1 MEHTGDEKADV
12 PAPEIDP
19 EPIVIDDS
27 DDERQRQEELARR
40 LADPQGRE

>member
-1 MEHTGDEKADV
+1 MEHTGDETADV
-12 PAPEIDP
+12 AAPEIDP

-40 LADPQGRE
+40 LAEPQGRE

>member
-1 MEHTGDEKADV
+1 MEHTGDETTDV
-12 PAPEIDP
+12 AAPEIDP